1 MRYVRTGDVCY
12 IQWLDKRS
20 VTILSTQHKATDH
33 SDTTRRIRVDGA
45 WVDEPIP
52 RPKAVAD
59 YNEQMG
65 GGGGV
70 DSFDQLASSY
80 RLLRRS
86 KKSRRC
92 IFYALIEVATINS
105 FILFQE
111 FRRENGGLE
120 CPASYSQFKFRA
132 NLVRQPANIG
142 MEDPPPVPTHGRKR
156 THAEM
161 ERLDHLPICNE
172 NRGDCIVCC
181 RNTKAAVKTSFTCSE
196 RRNAR
201 NMPAYFCIEVDR
213 QCFHDYHRNL

>member
-33 SDTTRRIRVDGA
+33 SDTTRRIRVDDA

-65 GGGGV
+65 GV

-86 KKSRRC
+86 KKSWRC
-92 IFYALIEVATINS
+92 IFYDLIEVATINS

-111 FRRENGGLE
+111 FRKENAGLE
-120 CPASYSQFKFRA
+120 RPASYSQLEFRA
-132 NLVRQPANIG
+132 NLVRQLANIG
-142 MEDPPPVPTHGRKR
+142 MEDPAPVPTHGRKR

-172 NRGDCIVCC
+172 NRGNCIVCY
-181 RNTKAAVKTSFTCSE
+181 RNTKTAVKTYFTCSE
-196 RRNAR
+196 CRNAR
-201 NMPAYFCIEVDR
+201 NMPACFCVEVDG
-213 QCFHDYHRNL
+213 QCFHDYHRKL